1 MPVRLTSR
9 EYKIIGIVVLV
20 SAVSLSVGVKY
31 FWRAFPE
38 AAIEFRVNRAD
49 SLPLAQRFLAE
60 RGIHLE
66 GYRHAAIFTYDD
78 QAKVYLERTQG
89 LERMNGLTRGPIRLW
104 RWSHRWFKPQQ
115 QEEFSAQVT
124 PGGEIVGFNH
134 EIPEA
139 APGANLEQS
148 AGRQIAE
155 QFLREA
161 MKRDLNDLEFVE
173 AESEKRPARTDH
185 SFTWKQKSVNLGD
198 GSLRIAVSVA
208 GDQVDG
214 YGEFVK
220 IPEQWSRDYRQ
231 LRSRN
236 QSAQL
241 VAEVFFIL
249 LTASML
255 IILVMRLRD
264 RDVPLRLSVIFGLV
278 GAVLYFLGRLNNLPL
293 EVFGYQTTDSY
304 SSFMA
309 GYLRDSVLFALGVGV
324 WIFFLVAG
332 SEPVYRENHP
342 RHLSLRR
349 YLSWTGL
356 RSRSFFM
363 SNVIGIGMT
372 FFFFAYQTVFYLA
385 ANKLGAWAPADV
397 QYSDL
402 LNTRFP
408 WVWVLF
414 IGFLPAVSEEMQF
427 RAFAIPFLRQ
437 RLRSRW
443 LAVVFAAFMWGFLH
457 AAYPNQPFFIRGVE
471 VGMAGIIVGVLMLRF
486 GILATLIWHY
496 SVDAIYTAFLLLR
509 SSNNYLMI
517 SGLAT
522 AGIMLVP
529 FVISLVAYLRAGS
542 FTEEE
547 ALTNQ
552 SQGISR
558 APQREAALQP
568 EKPLAYRSL
577 DRRRLILAGVL
588 TAALLGV
595 LFIPVHRFGEGTEL
609 RVARGNAL
617 RLADVYLRQRQVDPD
632 RYRHVAW
639 LHRNVDPMAL
649 RYILERRSLA
659 ETDRIYRSATRLLL
673 WEVRYFRPLE
683 KEEHLIF
690 IDPADGAV
698 YSYRHLL
705 DENAPGAALSTE
717 EARALGERF
726 LKQQG
731 YDPARFTLQDSQVE
745 KRKARSDYTLVWQ
758 AKAEEPGTPRQIDDA
773 HFRLQVNIA
782 GDQVVGLSRFFK
794 LPEEWVRQRE
804 ATGLHNIVLTVVSI
818 LVLATF
824 LAGALI
830 LFVKRVRGGQIPWR
844 RAAKVGA
851 LVYPMLLLFQLNQL
865 STFYSQY
872 DTSISLAN
880 FTVLIGVGMLVVPLL
895 GAMLAW
901 LLVGLATSLYPD
913 AWRVLRGSARA
924 VWRRDA
930 AVAML
935 VSLTALAALDR
946 LDDLI
951 ATRFHAF
958 APVSIGLV
966 PDLFDAFSPGA
977 GFLLRGLIYCV
988 FVPALAGI
996 LIYLVTWAL
1005 RHRPWWMWLVLALL
1019 LAGLGSSRAH
1029 SLPEYAVTWA
1039 QSLVALIVAA
1049 GIVAAFFRDNV
1060 LAYVGAAF
1068 AYPIVEPLIVLLSQ
1082 PAQFLRWNGIV
1093 LLLMGIGFLG
1103 WLLIAVKK
1111 PASSLQT

>member
-9 EYKIIGIVVLV
+9 ENKIIAIVVLV
-20 SAVSLSVGVKY
+20 SAVSLGIGVKY

-49 SLPLAQRFLAE
+49 SLPLAQRFLTE

-115 QEEFSAQVT
+115 QEEFSAEVT
-124 PGGEIVGFNH
+124 PAGEAVGFHH

-139 APGANLEQS
+139 SPGANLEQP
-148 AGRQIAE
+148 AARQIAE
-155 QFLREA
+155 QFLREV
-161 MKRDLNDLEFVE
+161 MKRDLDGLEFVE
-173 AESEKRPARTDH
+173 AETEKRPARTDH
-185 SFTWKQKSVNLGD
+185 SFTWKQKNVNLGD
-198 GSLRIAVSVA
+198 GSLRIAVAVD
-208 GDQVDG
+208 GDQVAG
-214 YGEFVK
+214 YNEFVK
-220 IPEQWSRDYRQ
+220 IPEQWSRDYKQ

-236 QSAQL
+236 QSAQV

-249 LTASML
+249 LTAAMI

-278 GAVLYFLGRLNNLPL
+278 GTALYFLGRLNNLPL
-293 EVFGYQTTDSY
+293 EEFGYQTTDSY

-324 WIFFLVAG
+324 WIFFLVAS
-332 SEPVYRENHP
+332 SEPVYRENYP
-342 RHLSLRR
+342 GLVSLRR

-356 RSRSFFM
+356 RSRSFFI
-363 SNVIGIGMT
+363 SNVIGLGMT

-427 RAFAIPFLRQ
+427 RAFAIPFLKH
-437 RLRSRW
+437 RLRSKW
-443 LAVVFAAFMWGFLH
+443 LAVVLAAFIWGFLH

-471 VGMAGIIVGVLMLRF
+471 VGVAGIIVGLLMLRF

-517 SGLAT
+517 SGLIT

-529 FVISLVAYLRAGS
+529 FVISLVAYLKTGT
-542 FTEEE
+542 FTEETE
-547 ALTNQ
+547 LTNQ
-552 SQGISR
+552 SQGVSR
-558 APQREAALQP
+558 APHREAAVVA
-568 EKPLAYRSL
+568 EAPLAYRPL
-577 DRRRLILAGVL
+577 ERRRLILAGVL
-588 TAALLGV
+588 TAAFLAV

-609 RVARGNAL
+609 RVARGDAL
-617 RLADVYLRQRQVDPD
+617 RLADEYLRQHQLDPAGF
-632 RYRHVAW
+632 RRVAW

-649 RYILERRSLA
+649 RYILQRRSLPQ
-659 ETDRIYRSATRLLL
+659 TDGIYRSAARLLL
-673 WEVRYFRPLE
+673 WQVRYFRPLE
-683 KEEHLIF
+683 KEEHLVF

-698 YSYRHLL
+698 YSYRHVL
-705 DENAPGAALSTE
+705 DENAPGASLSSE
-717 EARALGERF
+717 EAQALGARF
-726 LKQQG
+726 LQQQG

-745 KRKARSDYTLVWQ
+745 KRKARSDYTLVYE
-758 AKAEEPGTPRQIDDA
+758 AKAEEPGSPRKIDDA
-773 HFRLQVNIA
+773 HFRLQVDIG
-782 GDQVVGLSRFFK
+782 GDEVVGLSRFFK
-794 LPEEWVRQRE
+794 LPEEWVRQRG
-804 ATGLHNIVLTVVSI
+804 ATGLHNIVLAVVFI
-818 LVLATF
+818 LVLASF

-851 LVYPMLLLFQLNQL
+851 LVYPIMLLVQLNQL
-865 STFYSQY
+865 STLYRQY

-913 AWRVLRGSARA
+913 AWRVFRGSARS

-930 AVAML
+930 AVAMV
-935 VSLTALAALDR
+935 VSLAALAALSR
-946 LDDLI
+946 LDDLV
-951 ATRFHAF
+951 ASRFHAF
-958 APVSIGLV
+958 APVDIGLV
-966 PDLFDAFSPGA
+966 PDLLDAFLPAA
-977 GFLLRGLIYCV
+977 GFLLRGLIYCL

-996 LIYLVTWAL
+996 VIYLVGWTL
-1005 RHRPWWMWLVLALL
+1005 RRRPWWMWAVMALL
-1019 LAGLGSSRAH
+1019 LVSLGSSRAH

-1039 QSLVALIVAA
+1039 QSLVALVVVVGLI
-1049 GIVAAFFRDNV
+1049 AAFFRDNV
-1060 LAYVGAAF
+1060 LAYLGAAF
-1068 AYPIVEPLIVLLSQ
+1068 AYPMVEPTIALISQ
-1082 PAQFLRWNGIV
+1082 PAQSLRWNGIV
-1093 LLLMGIGFLG
+1093 LLLVGLGFLG
-1103 WLLIAVKK
+1103 WLLLAVRR
-1111 PASSLQT
+1111 PSSSPQT

>member
-20 SAVSLSVGVKY
+20 SAVSLGVGVKY

-38 AAIEFRVNRAD
+38 AAIEFRVNRGD
-49 SLPLAQRFLAE
+49 SLPLAQRFLAG
-60 RGIHLE
+60 RGFHLE

-115 QEEFSAQVT
+115 QEEFSAEVT
-124 PGGEIVGFNH
+124 PAGEVVGFNH

-148 AGRQIAE
+148 AARQIAE

-173 AESEKRPARTDH
+173 AETEKRPARTDH
-185 SFTWKQKSVNLGD
+185 SFTWKQKSVDLGD

-214 YGEFVK
+214 YSEFVK

-249 LTASML
+249 LTAAML

-342 RHLSLRR
+342 RHVSLRR

-437 RLRSRW
+437 RLRSKW
-443 LAVVFAAFMWGFLH
+443 LAVVFAAFIWGFLH

-509 SSNNYLMI
+509 SSNNYLII
-517 SGLAT
+517 SGLVT
-522 AGIMLVP
+522 AGIMLIP
-529 FVISLVAYLRAGS
+529 FAISLVAYLRAGS

-558 APQREAALQP
+558 APQREAAAEP
-568 EKPLAYRSL
+568 ETALAYRSL

-588 TAALLGV
+588 TAVFLGV

-609 RVARGNAL
+609 RVARGDAL
-617 RLADVYLRQRQVDPD
+617 RLADVYLRQHQVDPD
-632 RYRHVAW
+632 RYRRVAW
-639 LHRNVDPMAL
+639 LHRNVDPLAL

-659 ETDRIYRSATRLLL
+659 ETDRIYRSATRLML

-690 IDPADGAV
+690 IDPADGTV

-705 DENAPGAALSTE
+705 DENAPGAALSSE
-717 EARALGERF
+717 EARALGEQF
-726 LKQQG
+726 LEQQG

-758 AKAEEPGTPRQIDDA
+758 AKAEGPGSPRKIDDA

-930 AVAML
+930 AVVML
-935 VSLTALAALDR
+935 VSLAAVAALDR

-951 ATRFHAF
+951 ASRFHAF
-958 APVSIGLV
+958 APVSMGLV

-988 FVPALAGI
+988 FIPALAGI
-996 LIYLVTWAL
+996 LIYLVTWTL

-1019 LAGLGSSRAH
+1019 LASLGSSRAH

-1039 QSLVALIVAA
+1039 QSLMALIVAA

-1060 LAYVGAAF
+1060 LAYVGVAF
-1068 AYPIVEPLIVLLSQ
+1068 AYPVVEPLIALISQ

-1103 WLLIAVKK
+1103 WLLLAVKK
-1111 PASSLQT
+1111 PAPSPQT